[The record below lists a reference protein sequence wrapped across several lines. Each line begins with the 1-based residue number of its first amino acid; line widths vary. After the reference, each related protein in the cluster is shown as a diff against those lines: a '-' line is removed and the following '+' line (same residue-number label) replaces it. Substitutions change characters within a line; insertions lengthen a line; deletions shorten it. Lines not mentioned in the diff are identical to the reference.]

1 MIAAEISRR
10 RLVPLAATFAAT
22 YGVLRSVPIS
32 VMILGSGR
40 VLTSSEFVA
49 PLLGIILGPYA
60 GSLAAVVGTF
70 LGIALTGR
78 MNFFGLDFLPVMVN
92 ALVLGFLMRKRWL
105 FSALL
110 YSALLA
116 LFFLHPLTLH
126 FISVPL
132 PNGAVEL
139 PFVWLHIVVWLL
151 LLSPLSR
158 KSVEW
163 ISGQTVSKAA
173 GAVFLLALI
182 GTAAQHLTGTL
193 LFASLAV
200 PLMGITPQTLTA
212 GWVAVFYVYPVERL
226 IIVLAA
232 TVVNIAVV
240 RALKVTGFLR
250 TADGIT
256 TREGRSA
263 RKHRPNNAS
272 Q

>member
-1 MIAAEISRR
+1 MIAREISRG

-32 VMILGSGR
+32 VVIGGSGR
-40 VLTSSEFVA
+40 VFTASEFVA

-60 GSLAAVVGTF
+60 GSLGAVVGTF

-92 ALVLGFLMRKRWL
+92 ALVLGFLMRKRWQL
-105 FSALL
+105 SALL
-110 YSALLA
+110 YSVLLA
-116 LFFLHPLTLH
+116 LFFAHPSTMH
-126 FISVPL
+126 FVSVPL

-163 ISGQTVSKAA
+163 ISERTVSKAA
-173 GAVFLLALI
+173 GAVFLLVLI
-182 GTAAQHLTGTL
+182 GTTAQHLTGTL
-193 LFASLAV
+193 LFASMAV
-200 PLMGITPQTLTA
+200 PLMGITSQTLMA
-212 GWVAVFYVYPVERL
+212 IWVGVSYVYPVERL

-232 TVVNIAVV
+232 TLVNVAVV
-240 RALKVTGFLR
+240 RGLKVTGFFR
-250 TADGIT
+250 TADETT
-256 TREGRSA
+256 TR
-263 RKHRPNNAS
+263 
-272 Q
+272 